1 MARRSNGE
9 GTIIQRK
16 DGRWQASIRLNEGR
30 RTVYGKTEREA
41 RAKLRELQRQIDT
54 TGALPNPGR
63 RTVAELVEA
72 WLDSASVKPT
82 TAAQYRMFFDTYVR
96 AELGSRRLM
105 NVTPSMIQRLYG
117 KLSPSVGTHVHAVLH
132 RAFAVAV
139 VWGWLPSNPCDR
151 VLKPVHRAARK
162 TLWTRAELDTFL
174 DGTADYWLHPLWVL
188 LVGTGCRLGEALA
201 LRWDGVGMGVAL
213 NVDGTLHRLE
223 GDWVVSEPKTPSAV
237 RTVLLLAAATDA
249 LHRQKTQQDAWQ
261 DAAGSSWLGEGF
273 VFTGET
279 GKPLFRS
286 TVEHAMKRECK
297 RLDLPPMT
305 PHGLRHLHASLLL
318 GEGIPVTAVSA
329 RLGHA
334 NPQITLTTYAH
345 ALAGQDSLA
354 AQAISGVLGRPR
366 VPELEETVDAI
377 NQGEQSEA
385 SDIGPAH

>member
-1 MARRSNGE
+1 MARRGNGE
-9 GTIIQRK
+9 GSVSQRK
-16 DGRWQASIRLNEGR
+16 DGRWQVGIRVNGIR
-30 RTVYGKTEREA
+30 RIVYGKTEREA

-63 RTVAELVEA
+63 RTVAELIEA
-72 WLDSASVKPT
+72 WLDSASVKPV

-96 AELGSRRLM
+96 TELGSTRLI
-105 NVTPSMIQRLYG
+105 NVTPSTIQRLYG

-132 RAFAVAV
+132 RAFAVSV

-174 DGTADYWLHPLWVL
+174 DDTAGYWLHPLWVL
-188 LVGTGCRLGEALA
+188 LIGTGCRLGEALA
-201 LRWDGVGMGVAL
+201 LRWDGVGLGVAL
-213 NVDGTLHRLE
+213 NVDGTLHRLD
-223 GDWVVSEPKTPSAV
+223 GDWVVSEPKTPNAV
-237 RTVLLLAAATDA
+237 RTVLLPTAVTDA

-261 DAAGSSWLGEGF
+261 DAAGSNWLGDGF

-286 TVEHAMKRECK
+286 TVEHAMKRECA
-297 RLDLPPMT
+297 RLDLPLVT

-318 GEGIPVTAVSA
+318 DGGIPVTAVSA

-334 NPQITLTTYAH
+334 NPQITLRIYAH

-354 AQAISGVLGRPR
+354 AQAIGSVLDKKDSIATEYPK
-366 VPELEETVDAI
+366 E
-377 NQGEQSEA
+377 
-385 SDIGPAH
+385 